1 MIRWHTNFC
10 IGVQYAFW
18 GLRMLRAG
26 VFGAA
31 ISAVV
36 LFGASANAGETTSN
50 WTGLYVGGHAGYAWG
65 DWDGTLATTS
75 GPLLIS
81 NPDRTI
87 SDDGFLGGLQAGYN
101 LQSNG
106 VVFGI
111 EGDIS
116 WADIDATGTVNT
128 DSGGPA
134 VWSKKHDLSL
144 DYLGTLRARIG
155 VPFGHVL
162 PYVTGGLAW
171 GKTEGNLAV
180 AYYQNPANPPYGIS
194 GASADENHF
203 GWTVGGG
210 VEVALGGNWS
220 LKAEYQHIDLGEE
233 QYAFKG
239 AIFNI
244 ANPNNNAAAGSPFDT
259 DSFRSDLKL
268 DTVKIGLNYKFG
280 GQEDVVPLK

>member
-1 MIRWHTNFC
+1 MVRWHTNFY

-31 ISAVV
+31 ISAV
-36 LFGASANAGETTSN
+36 LILSAPAKAGESSN
-50 WTGLYVGGHAGYAWG
+50 WTGLYVGAHAGYAWG
-65 DWDGTLATTS
+65 DWDGTLATTA

-87 SDDGFLGGLQAGYN
+87 SDEGFLGGLQVGYN

-106 VVFGI
+106 IVFGI

-116 WADIDATGTVNT
+116 WADIDATGTFDT

-144 DYLGTLRARIG
+144 DYLGTVRARIG
-155 VPFGHVL
+155 LPIGHVM

-171 GKTEGNLAV
+171 GKTNGDLAV
-180 AYYQNPANPPYGIS
+180 AYQQTPPAVFGTSY
-194 GASADENHF
+194 ASADETHF

-210 VEVALGGNWS
+210 VEMVLHGNWS
-220 LKAEYQHIDLGEE
+220 IKAEYLHIDLGKED
-233 QYAFKG
+233 YLFKG
-239 AIFNI
+239 KVFNG
-244 ANPNNNAAAGSPFDT
+244 APFET
-259 DSFRSDLKL
+259 DSFASDL
-268 DTVKIGLNYKFG
+268 TVDSVRVGLNYKFG
-280 GQEDVVPLK
+280 GREDVVPLK